1 MLKNKKWYVLLDE
14 NDNMEVFTIIKWN
27 RKKLDW

>member
-14 NDNMEVFTIIKWN
+14 NDNMEVFTVIKCN